1 MRMKRRSVS
10 MISEELARRTRT
22 YVVSRVVIGTEVS
35 RVVVETDV
43 TVSVSRVVVGI
54 PMVGIE
60 RVGIEK
66 VLRRRKKGIVSNA
79 LLVSRRGVQSYGR
92 VLMMDDCG

>member
-1 MRMKRRSVS
+1 MKRRSVN
-10 MISEELARRTRT
+10 MIHEELGRRTRT
-22 YVVSRVVIGTEVS
+22 YVVS

-54 PMVGIE
+54 VMVGIV
-60 RVGIEK
+60 RVGIEM

-79 LLVSRRGVQSYGR
+79 FLVSTARSPIVRARANNG
-92 VLMMDDCG
+92 